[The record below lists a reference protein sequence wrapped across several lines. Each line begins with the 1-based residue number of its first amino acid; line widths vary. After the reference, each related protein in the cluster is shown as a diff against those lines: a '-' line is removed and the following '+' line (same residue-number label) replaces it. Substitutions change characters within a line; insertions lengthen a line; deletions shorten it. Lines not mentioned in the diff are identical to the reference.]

1 MKKRR
6 LWLAIPLGLV
16 VLCLALVGISYL
28 SNLSLPAESQ
38 VVDRLTEQEKARLLE
53 ATHLR
58 ETLGNEIWPG
68 WQSPDIPIIVYNES
82 YAFLVGLANPADGW
96 LKVPQEQK
104 RGGSWELVPDD
115 SIGGQ
120 PYYRQALPDPN
131 LVPENFTVL
140 VGDRWV
146 ATLQTK
152 EFLLISFVSGVR
164 SELPSFVRPIFPY
177 QLAFRL
183 LVNGSDGYISM
194 LLHEEFH
201 AYQGIQA
208 ADRLAA
214 AERAVLV
221 EDQYPWDQPASEQS
235 WKQELDLLYRATTAK
250 TDAEAVDLARRFL
263 ETRDQ
268 RRVATGLS
276 GKLIEFERER
286 EWLEGLAK
294 YAELEIGRI
303 AAETPAYQPLAALQI
318 DPDFKNYAE
327 RVKFQAA
334 QLSEVKRMTNN
345 DGEARF
351 YYTGMA
357 QALLLDRLMPDWK
370 SEAFAESAYLED
382 LLRQAVE

>member
-164 SELPSFVRPIFPY
+164 SELPSFLRPIFPY
-177 QLAFRL
+177 RLAFRL

-221 EDQYPWDQPASEQS
+221 EGQYPWDQPASEQS

-276 GKLIEFERER
+276 GKLIDFERER

-303 AAETPAYQPLAALQI
+303 AAETPAYQPLAALQV
-318 DPDFKNYAE
+318 DPDSQKLRRASE
-327 RVKFQAA
+327 IPGGPVK
-334 QLSEVKRMTNN
+334 
-345 DGEARF
+345 
-351 YYTGMA
+351 
-357 QALLLDRLMPDWK
+357 
-370 SEAFAESAYLED
+370 
-382 LLRQAVE
+382 